1 MKKMKLKGLKAGYEV
16 TMKNKLYNFGEGRHR
31 YEVYE
36 LAGPKMD
43 KPRIFVDTES
53 VLKFVNEIEG
63 EAKLIKSFTAAVKRA
78 STKSERKELL
88 AAKEISELVP
98 ELEVI
103 VDARFR
109 DANAARPEDTDK

>member
-1 MKKMKLKGLKAGYEV
+1 MKKMKLKGLKRGYEV
-16 TMKNKLYNFGEGRHR
+16 TMKTKLYNFGDGRHR

-43 KPRIFVDTES
+43 KPRTFVDTES
-53 VLKFVNEIEG
+53 VLMFVNEIEN
-63 EAKLIKSFTAAVKRA
+63 EVKIEKTFTSAVKRV
-78 STKSERKELL
+78 SSKSERKELL
-88 AAKEISELVP
+88 AAKEISDLVP
-98 ELEVI
+98 ELETI